1 MSTKLDSAMSVIRF
15 VIPDLKTKKILE
27 IGCGNGALAA
37 AMVADGAIVTGIDP
51 NPIAIE
57 QAKLAAP
64 AAEFVQTGAEA
75 LPFGNESFDAVV
87 TVNALHHVPVEV
99 MYRSLQEA
107 ARVMRP
113 DGQLIVMEPLAE
125 GNFFEALRMIEDETE
140 VRHAAQAALARA
152 AKSGLFVPERGLG
165 YQRREVFENADHFLR
180 RVVAVVPSRAAFVEA
195 NHAAVTEAILKAA
208 ARDESGKLV
217 LDQPIKVDVFRKM
230 PS

>member
-37 AMVADGAIVTGIDP
+37 ALVADGAIVTGIDP
-51 NPIAIE
+51 NPLAIE

-75 LPFGNESFDAVV
+75 LPFGKESFDAVV

-152 AKSGLFVPERGLG
+152 TKSGLFLPESGLG

-195 NHAAVTEAILKAA
+195 NHAAVTEAIHKAA